1 MWSLHVSSHRYSA
14 CYVTQP
20 VLLSWEFF
28 TTLDYELKVIRGRL
42 PYRWTIWVR
51 IDRCFSLISSVPS
64 CPSAHLLVQQVYTLS
79 RVAALLGV
87 ITSIVIMDV
96 THQINCQVG
105 TVFHVSFSLG
115 F

>member
-1 MWSLHVSSHRYSA
+1 MWSLPVSSHRHPA
-14 CYVTQP
+14 CYVTQL

-28 TTLDYELKVIRGRL
+28 TTLDYELKVFRGRL

-51 IDRCFSLISSVPS
+51 NDRMISSVLS
-64 CPSAHLLVQQVYTLS
+64 CPSAHLLLQQVYSLS

-96 THQINCQVG
+96 TTQINCQVG
-105 TVFHVSFSLG
+105 TVFHVFFSLG